1 MSQLI
6 VTSRY
11 LKSGNQKN
19 KTKRRNYTKYIATR
33 ETVEIRSQK
42 FVDRNAAK
50 RVNKRN
56 ETIYNKKAEV
66 LCGKSCADPP
76 LSRLGSCVISQTHRG
91 LRISHF
97 TRKIPFVIMQVQ
109 TKAKG
114 VFELCITALSR

>member
-56 ETIYNKKAEV
+56 ETIYNKNAEV
-66 LCGKSCADPP
+66 LC
-76 LSRLGSCVISQTHRG
+76 
-91 LRISHF
+91 
-97 TRKIPFVIMQVQ
+97 
-109 TKAKG
+109 
-114 VFELCITALSR
+114 

>member
-42 FVDRNAAK
+42 FVDRNANATKNQEKLINDLINDFPESK
-50 RVNKRN
+50 RYLEYEDYERKPTIENAGELISTIVERN
-56 ETIYNKKAEV
+56 ADVVGNRQNFEV
-66 LCGKSCADPP
+66 RTVCL
-76 LSRLGSCVISQTHRG
+76 
-91 LRISHF
+91 
-97 TRKIPFVIMQVQ
+97 
-109 TKAKG
+109 TKG
-114 VFELCITALSR
+114 TSL

>member
-42 FVDRNAAK
+42 FVDRNANATK
-50 RVNKRN
+50 NQEKLINDLINDFPESKDTLSMRTMKGNRPLRMPVN
-56 ETIYNKKAEV
+56 
-66 LCGKSCADPP
+66 
-76 LSRLGSCVISQTHRG
+76 
-91 LRISHF
+91 
-97 TRKIPFVIMQVQ
+97 
-109 TKAKG
+109 
-114 VFELCITALSR
+114 

>member
-42 FVDRNAAK
+42 FVDRNAMQLK
-50 RVNKRN
+50 
-56 ETIYNKKAEV
+56 IKKS
-66 LCGKSCADPP
+66 L
-76 LSRLGSCVISQTHRG
+76 LT
-91 LRISHF
+91 
-97 TRKIPFVIMQVQ
+97 T
-109 TKAKG
+109 
-114 VFELCITALSR
+114 